1 MIEKIKRKDIEAIIF
16 DMDGLLVNSEPLWHI
31 AEKIVFDTVG
41 ITLTNEDCLLTTGLP
56 TKNVMEYWFERR
68 PWQGKT
74 TSELENDLFVEI
86 KQLLAQHSKPMLG
99 VMDALEYF
107 RSQNLKMGLASAS
120 PMFLIDIVLEK
131 LGLRPYFDFVHSA
144 TLEKNNKPHPDVY
157 LSVAKYLEVPIRN
170 CIIVEDS
177 INGVKGAVASG
188 AKVIA
193 VPEPHFFSSSDYD
206 ITPYKIPNLLEFR
219 SVLDF

>member
-1 MIEKIKRKDIEAIIF
+1 MIELIKKSEIDAVVF

-31 AEKIVFDTVG
+31 AEKIVFKAVG
-41 ITLTNEDCLLTTGLP
+41 VTLTEEDCLLTTGLP

-68 PWQGKT
+68 PWKGKS

-86 KQLLAQHSKPMLG
+86 KKLLAEHSEPMVG
-99 VMDALEYF
+99 VLEVLAF
-107 RSQNLKMGLASAS
+107 FKSQNLKMGLASAS

-131 LGLRPYFDFVHSA
+131 LGIRPYFDFVHSA

-170 CIIVEDS
+170 CIIFEDS

-193 VPEPHFFSSSDYD
+193 VPEPHFFSSSAYD
-206 ITPYKIPNLLEFR
+206 ITPYKIPNLLEFH